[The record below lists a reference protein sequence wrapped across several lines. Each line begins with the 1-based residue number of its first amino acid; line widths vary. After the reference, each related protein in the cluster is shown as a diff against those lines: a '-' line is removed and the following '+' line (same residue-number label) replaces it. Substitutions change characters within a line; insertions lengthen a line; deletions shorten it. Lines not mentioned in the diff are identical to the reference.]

1 MTGVVAVLAVTG
13 VVLTTALTWRNQD
26 SLVATPYMSTLPMPA
41 LRLGATAPSAD
52 LVQDMAP
59 LAALLA
65 ERVAQSRKDE
75 AEGGVEGDG
84 GE

>member
-1 MTGVVAVLAVTG
+1 M
-13 VVLTTALTWRNQD
+13 ALTWRNHD

-41 LRLGATAPSAD
+41 LRLGATAPSAE

-65 ERVAQSRKDE
+65 ERVAQARKDDD
-75 AEGGVEGDG
+75 GLGEGDD
-84 GE
+84 